1 MSLEALSRDFLRVCE
16 LAAVEAAR
24 TMGQG
29 KRKHSDHVAVEAMR
43 KAMDPLPMRGT
54 VVIGEGERDEA
65 PMLFIGEHVGRW
77 GDGDLAVDIAVD
89 PLEGTNLC
97 ATGAPGAIAVLAA
110 SNKGGLLHAPDCYMD
125 KIIVGPSARDV
136 IDLDAPVGTN
146 LKAIAKSLGRDVDDL
161 VVIVLDRERHDKLVA
176 DIRAAGAR
184 IKLIGDGDLSAGIS
198 AAVRGTNVHA
208 VMGIGGAPEGVLAA
222 AALRCLN
229 GGMRARLVPT
239 KPGQEERMR
248 KMGITDPK
256 RIYTEEDLAPG
267 PEFLFVATG
276 VTDGALMRGVRFF
289 GGGLRTSSVIMS
301 FRERLIRF
309 ADSVRL
315 EEDAKV
321 VVEF

>member
-1 MSLEALSRDFLRVCE
+1 VSLESLSRDFLRVCE

-110 SNKGGLLHAPDCYMD
+110 SNKGGLLHAPDCYME

-136 IDLDAPVGTN
+136 IDLDAPVATN

-161 VVIVLDRERHDKLVA
+161 VVIVLDRERHDKLVS

-239 KPGQEERMR
+239 KPGQEDRMR

-256 RIYTEEDLAPG
+256 RVYTEEDLAPG

-276 VTDGALMRGVRFF
+276 VTDGSLMRGVRFF

>member
-1 MSLEALSRDFLRVCE
+1 MSLEALSREFLRVCE

-136 IDLDAPVGTN
+136 IDLDAPVATN

-161 VVIVLDRERHDKLVA
+161 VVIVLDRERHDKLVS

-239 KPGQEERMR
+239 KPDQEERMR

-256 RIYTEEDLAPG
+256 RVYTEEDLAPG

-276 VTDGALMRGVRFF
+276 VTDGSLMRGVRFF